1 MVTAMKKAGLDVSFC
16 EIQVDFGHDSFLL
29 AHEPLTRLV
38 SGFLSR
44 MSQDMAEKPGGA
56 RREAPDAL

>member
-29 AHEPLTRLV
+29 AHEQLTRLV
-38 SGFLSR
+38 SGFLNR
-44 MSQDMAEKPGGA
+44 MSQDVAGRTNVGKTEGSH
-56 RREAPDAL
+56 AL